1 MKKVFSA
8 TKSAF
13 EKGELVLHSSDGKIG
28 VIDYGPD
35 SDGDY
40 KVKYHDGNRSSY
52 VKASGLKGTAFVTN
66 KGTFTK
72 GELVLHLSDKRA
84 GVIDSGPDSDG
95 DYKVKYDDGSQS
107 GYVKADGLKGTSFI
121 MSKTTFTKGDR
132 VLHKSDLKVGVI
144 DYGPDGDGDYKV
156 NYGNDERSGYVKA
169 DGLLGKVR
177 KAICFYL
184 NIVLWSSI

>member
-1 MKKVFSA
+1 MLQWQPRVRPHTFFYTPLCQVIKAFSLR
-8 TKSAF
+8 KSAF

-40 KVKYHDGNRSSY
+40 KVKY
-52 VKASGLKGTAFVTN
+52 
-66 KGTFTK
+66 
-72 GELVLHLSDKRA
+72 
-84 GVIDSGPDSDG
+84 
-95 DYKVKYDDGSQS
+95 DDGSKS
-107 GYVKADGLKGTSFI
+107 GYVKANGLKGTSFI

-156 NYGNDERSGYVKA
+156 NYGNDERSEYVKA

-177 KAICFYL
+177 KAI
-184 NIVLWSSI
+184 

>member
-1 MKKVFSA
+1 MLSMATSCVSSHLFYTLLCQVIKAFSLC
-8 TKSAF
+8 KSAF

-121 MSKTTFTKGDR
+121 MSPGTELGQKYAT
-132 VLHKSDLKVGVI
+132 HDLRMEGCAFSHGRHVQRGH
-144 DYGPDGDGDYKV
+144 
-156 NYGNDERSGYVKA
+156 SA
-169 DGLLGKVR
+169 
-177 KAICFYL
+177 
-184 NIVLWSSI
+184 